1 MKGRVR
7 NAAGGALWGGVDK
20 HGTCRKLL
28 RLARMA
34 FIQREILVRSSFG
47 PIRAIVTAEAIEALW
62 APDGGPNLGQN
73 IIETHRA
80 KLERIVYEKFAA
92 RAANDQNLI
101 EIRGADVV

>member
-7 NAAGGALWGGVDK
+7 NAAHGALRGGVGK
-20 HGTCRKLL
+20 RGACCKPL

-73 IIETHRA
+73 IVETHRA
-80 KLERIVYEKFAA
+80 RLERIVFEKFTAQA
-92 RAANDQNLI
+92 GKDQNLI
-101 EIRGADVV
+101 EIRGTDVV